1 VNAADSAGSIHL
13 HLRWLIKRS
22 EKRFY
27 MTEVQLENGMPAVS
41 ADLLARMLDLM
52 YTIRA
57 FEEKAE
63 ELYALGKIHG
73 TMHLSIGMEASAVG
87 SVLALEPQD
96 LILSTHRGHGHCIA
110 KGADLRL
117 MMAEFMG
124 KECGYC
130 RGRGGSMHIAD
141 VEGGNLGANGV
152 VAGGIP
158 IAVGVGLGIKMQKK
172 DQVILSFFGDG
183 AANSGAFHEALN
195 MAAIYNLPAVFVCEN
210 NQYAMSFPAEKAF
223 KVPEISIRA
232 QGYGMPGETVDG
244 NNVLDVY
251 RAVSAAVQ
259 RAHAGQGPSLVE
271 NVTYRWRGHSKSD
284 ANRYRT
290 RDEIETWQEKD
301 PIPRL
306 ARRMQAED
314 LLDED
319 GLQAVRERAYAAIEA
334 AVAYAEACDEP
345 DLATIEEGVY
355 A

>member
-1 VNAADSAGSIHL
+1 MADSHL
-13 HLRWLIKRS
+13 QESAPIVPAEL
-22 EKRFY
+22 
-27 MTEVQLENGMPAVS
+27 QL
-41 ADLLARMLDLM
+41 RMLSLM
-52 YTIRA
+52 HNIRA

-87 SVLALEPQD
+87 SVLALAPD
-96 LILSTHRGHGHCIA
+96 DMLLSTHRGHGHCIA
-110 KGADLRL
+110 KGADLNL

-141 VEGGNLGANGV
+141 VRGGNLGANGV

-158 IAVGVGLGIKMQKK
+158 IAVGVGLALKMQKK
-172 DQVILSFFGDG
+172 DQIIISFFGDG

-195 MAAIYNLPAVFVCEN
+195 MAAIYTLPVVFVCEN
-210 NQYAMSFPAEKAF
+210 NQYAMSYPAEKAF
-223 KVPEISIRA
+223 KIPNISMRA
-232 QGYGMPGETVDG
+232 DGYGMPGETVDG
-244 NNVLDVY
+244 NQVLDVY
-251 RAVSAAVQ
+251 QAVSRAVA
-259 RAHAGQGPSLVE
+259 RARRGEGPSLVE

-290 RDEIETWQEKD
+290 REEIETWKEKD
-301 PIPRL
+301 PISRL
-306 ARRMQAED
+306 EQLMIAQD
-314 LLDED
+314 LLDPA
-319 GLQAVRERAYAAIEA
+319 QAEAVKAEAHATIEQ
-334 AVAYAEACDEP
+334 AVAYAESCAEP

>member
-1 VNAADSAGSIHL
+1 MADSHL
-13 HLRWLIKRS
+13 QESAPIVPAEL
-22 EKRFY
+22 
-27 MTEVQLENGMPAVS
+27 QL
-41 ADLLARMLDLM
+41 RMLSLM
-52 YTIRA
+52 HNIRA

-87 SVLALEPQD
+87 SVLALAPD
-96 LILSTHRGHGHCIA
+96 DMLLSTHRGHGHCIA
-110 KGADLRL
+110 KGADLNL

-141 VEGGNLGANGV
+141 VRGGNLGANGV

-158 IAVGVGLGIKMQKK
+158 IAVGVGLALKMQKK
-172 DQVILSFFGDG
+172 DQIIISFFGDG

-195 MAAIYNLPAVFVCEN
+195 MAAIYTLPVVFVCEN
-210 NQYAMSFPAEKAF
+210 NQYAMSYPAEKAF
-223 KVPEISIRA
+223 KIPNISMRA
-232 QGYGMPGETVDG
+232 DGYGMPGETVDG
-244 NNVLDVY
+244 NQVLDVY
-251 RAVSAAVQ
+251 QAVSRAVA
-259 RAHAGQGPSLVE
+259 RARRGEGPSLVE

-290 RDEIETWQEKD
+290 REEIETWKEKD
-301 PIPRL
+301 PISRL
-306 ARRMQAED
+306 EQLMIAQNLLDPAQAE
-314 LLDED
+314 
-319 GLQAVRERAYAAIEA
+319 AVKTDAHAMIEQ
-334 AVAYAEACDEP
+334 AVAYAESCAEP

>member
-1 VNAADSAGSIHL
+1 MADKQNQDLKLEKPPGL
-13 HLRWLIKRS
+13 LR
-22 EKRFY
+22 
-27 MTEVQLENGMPAVS
+27 
-41 ADLLARMLDLM
+41 DMLGLM
-52 YTIRA
+52 YRIRA

-63 ELYALGKIHG
+63 NLYALGKIHG

-87 SVLALEPQD
+87 SVLALAPDD

-110 KGADLRL
+110 KGADLNL

-141 VEGGNLGANGV
+141 VSGGNLGANGV

-158 IAVGVGLGIKMQKK
+158 IAVGVGLGLKLQKRP
-172 DQVILSFFGDG
+172 QVILCFFGDG

-195 MAAIYNLPAVFVCEN
+195 MAAIYTLPIVFVCEN

-223 KVPEISIRA
+223 KIPNISMRA
-232 QGYGMPGETVDG
+232 AAYGMPGETVDG
-244 NNVLDVY
+244 NDVLAVY
-251 RAVSAAVQ
+251 RAVLPAVE
-259 RAHAGQGPSLVE
+259 RARNGDGPSLVE

-290 RDEIETWQEKD
+290 REEIDAWKSRD
-301 PIPRL
+301 PITRL
-306 ARRMQAED
+306 QD
-314 LLDED
+314 LMMSD
-319 GLQAVRERAYAAIEA
+319 GLLTGPEAEVYHQEAHEAVEA
-334 AVAYAEACDEP
+334 AVTYAEACPEP
-345 DLATIEEGVY
+345 DLESIEEGVY